1 MILLVLWRFNFCCM
15 ESFVDK
21 LLVLLCKITSRLP
34 FWIIFLM
41 ADVLYVILYYIIRY
55 RRNVV
60 QENLIYSFPE
70 KSSEEIKR
78 ITKKFYHHLSDV
90 GLETIKFYGMT
101 EKQINDRL
109 KVHNLDIYED
119 YYNQGK
125 SIVVLGM
132 HYNNWEWSGYMQ
144 RFIKAQF
151 LVVYNPTKNK
161 KMLER
166 FILDTR
172 ERFGTISVPVNEA
185 VRTVLDYNRKKLNWS
200 LMLAADQTAPASSQF
215 WTTFL
220 NQETAFFIVPAKIA
234 IKTNQ
239 PVIMHHTRKISR
251 GRYEV
256 MHYKLIENPSEYT
269 PEEIM
274 MIYVKK
280 LEEIIQAEPEYWLWS
295 HRRWKHKMP
304 SNVELQLRKSEIQIA
319 TDITQF
325 IPSVKI
331 L

>member
-1 MILLVLWRFNFCCM
+1 M

-21 LLVLLCKITSRLP
+21 LLVILCKITSHLP
-34 FWIIFLM
+34 FWVIYRL
-41 ADVLYVILYYIIRY
+41 ADLFYVFLYYIFKY

-60 QENLIYSFPE
+60 HANLTLSFPE
-70 KSSEEIKR
+70 KSPEEIKQ
-78 ITKKFYHHLSDV
+78 ITKKFYRHLSDV

-109 KVHNLDIYED
+109 KINNLDIYEE

-132 HYNNWEWSGYMQ
+132 HYNNWEWSGSMQ
-144 RFIKAQF
+144 RFIKSQF
-151 LVVYNPTKNK
+151 LVVYNPVKNNK
-161 KMLER
+161 KVER

-172 ERFGTISVPVNEA
+172 ERFGAISVPVNLA
-185 VRTVLDYNRKKLNWS
+185 IRTALKYNNGERPGS
-200 LMLAADQTAPASSQF
+200 LMLASDQTAPAYSQF

-234 IKTNQ
+234 IKNNQ
-239 PVIMHHTRKISR
+239 PVIMHHTRKLSR

-256 MHYKLIENPSEYT
+256 FHYKLIENPSELT

-274 MIYVKK
+274 MVYVKK

-295 HRRWKHKMP
+295 HRRWKHKR
-304 SNVELQLRKSEIQIA
+304 SENVELYLR
-319 TDITQF
+319 
-325 IPSVKI
+325 
-331 L
+331 

>member
-1 MILLVLWRFNFCCM
+1 LQRSNIRCM
-15 ESFVDK
+15 QSFIDK
-21 LLVLLCKITSRLP
+21 LIVFLFKILSRLP
-34 FWIIFLM
+34 FW
-41 ADVLYVILYYIIRY
+41 VIYRISDILFINLYYIFKY
-55 RRNVV
+55 RRKVV
-60 QENLIYSFPE
+60 HENLINSFPE
-70 KSSEEIKR
+70 KSPEEIKL

-90 GLETIKFYGMT
+90 GLETIKFYGMST
-101 EKQINDRL
+101 TQIDKRL
-109 KVHNLDIYED
+109 KIHNLDIYEE
-119 YYNQGK
+119 YNQQGK

-151 LVVYNPTKNK
+151 LVVYNKVKTNK
-161 KMLER
+161 KLER

-185 VRTVLDYNRKKLNWS
+185 VRTVLDYNRKNLNWC
-200 LMLAADQTAPASSQF
+200 LMLAADQTAPAASQF

-251 GRYEV
+251 SRYEV
-256 MHYKLIENPSEYT
+256 MHYKLVENPSDFS

-274 MIYVKK
+274 MIYVRK
-280 LEEIIQAEPEYWLWS
+280 LEEIIRAEPEFWLWS
-295 HRRWKHKMP
+295 HRRWKHKIP
-304 SNVELQLRKSEIQIA
+304 ANVELHLYEPE
-319 TDITQF
+319 TQVAND
-325 IPSVKI
+325 SA

>member
-1 MILLVLWRFNFCCM
+1 MENFVDNLLVIF
-15 ESFVDK
+15 
-21 LLVLLCKITSRLP
+21 CKITSRLP
-34 FWIIFLM
+34 FWMVYRL
-41 ADVLYVILYYIIRY
+41 ADFFYILLFYVFKY
-55 RRNVV
+55 RRKIVH
-60 QENLIYSFPE
+60 ENLVRSFPE
-70 KSSEEIKR
+70 KSLIEIR
-78 ITKKFYHHLSDV
+78 QIEKKYYHHLSDV

-101 EKQINDRL
+101 ENQIDDRL
-109 KVHNLDIYED
+109 KIYGLDIYEE
-119 YYNQGK
+119 YYRQGK
-125 SIVVLGM
+125 SIVVLVM

-151 LVVYNPTKNK
+151 LVVYNPVSKNK
-161 KMLER
+161 KLER
-166 FILDTR
+166 FLLDTR

-185 VRTVLDYNRKKLNWS
+185 VRTVLHYNHKKMKWC
-200 LMLAADQTAPASSQF
+200 LMLASDQTAPAASQF

-256 MHYKLIENPSEYT
+256 MHYKLVDNPSDFS

-274 MIYVKK
+274 MIYVRK

-295 HRRWKHKMP
+295 HRRWKHKRP
-304 SNVELQLRKSEIQIA
+304 VNVELYQSE
-319 TDITQF
+319 
-325 IPSVKI
+325 V
-331 L
+331 